1 MIHASGL
8 TKSFGDHAALRG
20 VDLDVGRGER
30 LTLVGPNGAGKTTL
44 LRILATLSTP
54 TSGSVQIAGLDL
66 RKRDREIRRRIGFL
80 SHQPLL
86 YDDLTGEENLGFYGH
101 MYDVPNLGGRIREML
116 LQVGLERSR
125 RDLVRTYS
133 RGMKQRLAI
142 ARAFLHDPPLL
153 LLDEPYTGL
162 DQQAAEMLDAVLQG
176 VGMDS
181 RTIVLT
187 THDLER
193 GLAVGQRMAVLVRGK
208 IAYHMD
214 ENDWDPGR
222 FRRAYAT
229 ETASDGKAA

>member
-1 MIHASGL
+1 MIRTRGL
-8 TKSFGDHAALRG
+8 AKFFGDHAALRG
-20 VDLDVGRGER
+20 VDLDVGKGER

-66 RKRDREIRRRIGFL
+66 RERDREVRRKIGFL

-86 YDDLTGEENLGFYGH
+86 YDDLSGEENLSFYGR
-101 MYDVPNLGGRIREML
+101 MYDVPDLGERIHDML
-116 LQVGLERSR
+116 QQVGLEHNR

-142 ARAFLHDPPLL
+142 ARAFLHYPPLL

-162 DQQAAEMLDAVLQG
+162 DLQAAEMLDAVLQD
-176 VGMDS
+176 VGTDS

-193 GLAVGQRMAVLVRGK
+193 GLAVGQRMAVLVKGR
-208 IAYHMD
+208 IVYQMD
-214 ENDWDPGR
+214 EEDWDPSR
-222 FRRAYAT
+222 FRQAYAT
-229 ETASDGKAA
+229 QTSTDGKVA